1 MFELYKK
8 RQLGDYIVDSFTFFK
23 NFGKHFFKIFF
34 AINAGMLLVAGAL
47 MYLFL
52 ETNFSSLAGNNLEK
66 TTPDELFKYFGSYP
80 LITGFAILF
89 LVVIVFLSL
98 FNSSYPILYL
108 KLIAEKNTN
117 DFTTQDI
124 LAAFSKSLWK
134 IIKFGFGV
142 VFIIF
147 PVLCI
152 IIIALFFLC
161 FVLVGVPLLIVAIP
175 TLFTLINL
183 SFYTY
188 LTEDKSFFESLN
200 HAYLLLKEDFWS
212 TIGASFI
219 VMIMIQ
225 MVQASITMFF
235 YFVGIFGFIFF
246 AIANPDFDKMPFEP
260 SPIFLILITIAFVL
274 IMALS
279 NIFNNV
285 LVINQG
291 IIYYS
296 LGAEDKISATE
307 IESIGSNNE

>member
-23 NFGKHFFKIFF
+23 NFGKQFFKIFF
-34 AINAGMLLVAGAL
+34 AINAGLLLISGAL
-47 MYLFL
+47 MYWFL
-52 ETNFSSLAGNNLEK
+52 KFNFTSLVDNSLEK
-66 TTPDELFKYFGSYP
+66 TTPNELLNYFDRDP
-80 LITGFAILF
+80 VITGFVIIFSIVIL
-89 LVVIVFLSL
+89 LLSL
-98 FNSSYPILYL
+98 FNASYPILYL
-108 KLIAEKNTN
+108 KLIAEKSTN
-117 DFTTQDI
+117 NFTTQDI
-124 LAAFSKSLWK
+124 LTAFRKSLWK
-134 IIKFGFGV
+134 IIKFGLGA

-152 IIIALFFLC
+152 IIIVLFFLC
-161 FVLVGVPLLIVAIP
+161 FVLVGIPLLIIAIP
-175 TLFTLINL
+175 TLFTWVHL

-200 HAYLLLKEDFWS
+200 HAHLLLKEDFWS

-219 VMIMIQ
+219 AMIMIQ

-235 YFVGIFGFIFF
+235 YFVGIFAFIFF
-246 AIANPDFDKMPFEP
+246 AIANPDFEKMPFES
-260 SPIFLILITIAFVL
+260 SPFFLILITIAFVL

-285 LVINQG
+285 LVVNQG

-296 LGAEDKISATE
+296 LGAEDRFSATE
-307 IESIGSNNE
+307 IESIGSHNE

>member
-34 AINAGMLLVAGAL
+34 AINVGMLLIMGAL

-52 ETNFSSLAGNNLEK
+52 ETNFKSLAGNNLEK
-66 TTPDELFKYFGSYP
+66 TTPDELFNYFDSYP
-80 LITGFAILF
+80 LLGGFAILF
-89 LVVIVFLSL
+89 LVVIIFLSL

-124 LAAFSKSLWK
+124 LAGFRKNLWK
-134 IIKFGFGV
+134 IIKFGLGV

-147 PVLCI
+147 PILFI
-152 IIIALFFLC
+152 LIIALFFLC
-161 FVLVGVPLLIVAIP
+161 FVLVGIPLLIVAIP
-175 TLFTLINL
+175 TLFTWVNL

-200 HAYLLLKEDFWS
+200 HAHLLLKEDFWS

-219 VMIMIQ
+219 VMIMLQ

-235 YFVGIFGFIFF
+235 YFVGIFAFIFF

-260 SPIFLILITIAFVL
+260 SPVFLILITVAFVL

-279 NIFNNV
+279 NIFSNV

-296 LGAEDKISATE
+296 LGAEDRISATE